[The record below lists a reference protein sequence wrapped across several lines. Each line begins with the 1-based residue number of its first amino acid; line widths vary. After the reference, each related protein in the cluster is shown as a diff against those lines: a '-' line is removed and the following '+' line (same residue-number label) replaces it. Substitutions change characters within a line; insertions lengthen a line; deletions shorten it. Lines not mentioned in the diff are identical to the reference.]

1 MVSLQ
6 VVVKFLKENC
16 YWLKFFH
23 FTRTYYSVLF
33 LLKNQ
38 QTQQNEKE
46 KGEKKTPYIL
56 TFNKNLNLS

>member
-46 KGEKKTPYIL
+46 KRKKKPL
-56 TFNKNLNLS
+56 NFNI